1 MRDLDARIQ
10 AVLSRI
16 NYENDENYTADDIKV
31 DTYGST
37 DEFDTPVG
45 TFVVMTEKESYDYLA
60 EDTEQLIDD
69 IGIYDLFGKDY
80 VDYVIDNFISWNNG
94 WDFMREDYSSYYDDI
109 ESESASDDRFET
121 RCQEELYEA
130 VGNGADVETWLES
143 YDYNREL
150 YVEQAVEK
158 ILAEYDD
165 PLEWANDNFGK
176 EFIKRLIDEGE
187 VEIDYNGIAKWTVD
201 IYGFGSRIAS
211 YDGEDWEDDESDYHV
226 YRVN

>member
-1 MRDLDARIQ
+1 MGDLDARIQ

-31 DTYGST
+31 NTYGST
-37 DEFDTPVG
+37 TEFETPVG
-45 TFVVMTEKESYDYLA
+45 TFVVMTEEESYDYIA

-94 WDFMREDYSSYYDDI
+94 WDFMREDYDSYYDDI
-109 ESESASDDRFET
+109 ESESARDDRFQT
-121 RCQEELYEA
+121 RCQEELYETI
-130 VGNGADVETWLES
+130 GNGEDVETWLES

-176 EFIKRLIDEGE
+176 EFIKRLINEGE
-187 VEIDYNGIAKWTVD
+187 VEIDYNGIAEWTVD
-201 IYGFGSRIAS
+201 IDGFGRIAS